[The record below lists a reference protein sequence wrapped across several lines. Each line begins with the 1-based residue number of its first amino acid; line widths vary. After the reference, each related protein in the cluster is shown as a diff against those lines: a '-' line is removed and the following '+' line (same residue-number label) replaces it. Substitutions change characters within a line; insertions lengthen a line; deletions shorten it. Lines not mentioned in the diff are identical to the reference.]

1 MTYRTLIH
9 SRVHAAKTQ
18 VTRRNETR
26 ADRAKQGDT
35 RTISLLIV
43 INECVC
49 VCVITHTVQQKQQ
62 QQQPTASASLTRLKD
77 PYEQGKTKIYYIRY
91 NYSSSVPLHLS
102 HPLSHSICFS
112 IQLNFTVSIIT
123 SAPCIISGCSRTTR
137 EKRLVF
143 IYLSWWCRIYIYFFV
158 KIVRSYLLT
167 SFAFWFVCPLSVH
180 LWSFAFFK
188 LVYQHEVLHFLV
200 ERLLTQSAIQL

>member
-1 MTYRTLIH
+1 MTYHTLIH

-49 VCVITHTVQQKQQ
+49 VCVITHTVQQK
-62 QQQPTASASLTRLKD
+62 QQPTASASLTRLKD

-137 EKRLVF
+137 EKGWFLFIYRGGVVF
-143 IYLSWWCRIYIYFFV
+143 IFIS
-158 KIVRSYLLT
+158 S
-167 SFAFWFVCPLSVH
+167 
-180 LWSFAFFK
+180 
-188 LVYQHEVLHFLV
+188 
-200 ERLLTQSAIQL
+200 